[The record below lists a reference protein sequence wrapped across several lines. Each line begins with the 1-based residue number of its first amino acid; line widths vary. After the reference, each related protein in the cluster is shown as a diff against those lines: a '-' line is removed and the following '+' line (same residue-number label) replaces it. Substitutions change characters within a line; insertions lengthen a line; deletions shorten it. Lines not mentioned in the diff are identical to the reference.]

1 MLGGCNLRCNTAR
14 EVNMH
19 DAVALAVGGAL
30 GGARG
35 GAAGSD

>member
-1 MLGGCNLRCNTAR
+1 MLGGRNLRCNTAR
-14 EVNMH
+14 EVMH